1 MRPVPPNRRKSR
13 APIDTASTRAAP
25 VITRYSVCMPVAG
38 VDPGSSAGRAAD
50 ADGRVGVADAAGEV
64 AAVVAAG
71 VATGEAAGVLALL
84 RLVMMLAWQVT
95 VDPPTFPVPLHWVTL
110 IGIARLTLDRGST
123 VQCTVPP
130 PPLAEPL
137 HWVTVA
143 TVVAAGNGSHRGLA
157 VAAEPTHWLDFAL
170 SGARREACPS

>member
-1 MRPVPPNRRKSR
+1 VEWLPTGCSPEG
-13 APIDTASTRAAP
+13 A
-25 VITRYSVCMPVAG
+25 CEL
-38 VDPGSSAGRAAD
+38 
-50 ADGRVGVADAAGEV
+50 ADGVA
-64 AAVVAAG
+64 VAAG
-71 VATGEAAGVLALL
+71 VFVAVRVLAVGAAAEAVI
-84 RLVMMLAWQVT
+84 LVTSLVLHDT
-95 VDPPTFPVPLHWVTL
+95 TDPPGLPVLLHWLTL
-110 IGIARLTLDRGST
+110 IGIARLTVDPGLT